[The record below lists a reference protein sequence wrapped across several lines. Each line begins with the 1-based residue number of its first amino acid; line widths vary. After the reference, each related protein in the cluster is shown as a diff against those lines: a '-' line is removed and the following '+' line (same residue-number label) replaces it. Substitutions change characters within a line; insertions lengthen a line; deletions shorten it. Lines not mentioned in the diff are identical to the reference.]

1 MASRYHGRRRANQAH
16 REPAQPI
23 ASHARAPFDRAC
35 APSRGDSDNAFMR
48 VDGDDSARVVAR
60 RRRRR
65 ARSSDKMRADTE
77 VVASSSSRV
86 VVRVLVP
93 HDHLRRTWMRQSRT
107 GDTAAPVPL
116 DVYGT
121 RRARGDGRGAD
132 VVAWRATE
140 RPRRRRRDRGAHGAQ
155 EEGGRVKNLVR
166 VMEIVFGDDDDD
178 DDEMG
183 DDDDECACFV
193 TMRVGRA
200 WDEAPRASA
209 RVRRPDGRWVRADN
223 AVVILCPMPDPPLM
237 VMTLGGDYV
246 SEDGAACA
254 FELAL
259 ADLNDA
265 GRAANGFVEHDV
277 GSSSSA
283 PSSLS
288 IVSRA
293 IVAVIDAALRGLD
306 YKCIKS
312 LGTEARWGGGVTT
325 RSVCEVSAS
334 ACVLRAR
341 LVLARS
347 LLVRD
352 GMDWRRSSRLDKR
365 RLVARAVQV
374 AVDIFA
380 GVCVARVRDSRD
392 VSFALERVVVGGWG
406 TRPGSRDL
414 LGTRVIETNARWIS
428 HGDPLGVK
436 LHVPLAR
443 ALGSL
448 GVGFASTL
456 SGAYESSSAVKAYL
470 GFVSFSLRHGGIFG
484 ASMVFA
490 IAADTMTIFTSHISA
505 LHVYSS
511 LFITA
516 QLRCVRFLYRRF
528 INPKLP
534 PKGFKAPLA
543 DARPRTVE
551 EVVVGTLTLPP
562 LLLLFPTV
570 FFYYMSYLVL
580 HAGTVLVRL
589 VMVFAASTLLA
600 FPTDDV
606 LVRLWTPYAF
616 PQSVDLRTRA
626 LHGVEFATI
635 VPTCRSFGDVLQPFA
650 RQAGAWLGAVA
661 VAVARACATCGR
673 FPLAL
678 VPFSRAY

>member
-1 MASRYHGRRRANQAH
+1 
-16 REPAQPI
+16 
-23 ASHARAPFDRAC
+23 
-35 APSRGDSDNAFMR
+35 MR

-86 VVRVLVP
+86 VVRVFVP

-155 EEGGRVKNLVR
+155 EEGGRVKKLVR

-288 IVSRA
+288 IVPRA